1 MHICIKSAGKYDSCV
16 LLQNLSGY
24 NTKSDIYSVGITAC
38 ELANGVVP
46 FADMPLTQV
55 GSITQSLSQKH
66 FVPAL
71 DNFFKVTMD
80 CFQLTETRS

>member
-1 MHICIKSAGKYDSCV
+1 MHMCIKRTGKYDSCV

-55 GSITQSLSQKH
+55 GSMAHSHSQKR
-66 FVPAL
+66 FVFTL
-71 DNFFKVTMD
+71 DGFLKSQWIVFN
-80 CFQLTETRS
+80 